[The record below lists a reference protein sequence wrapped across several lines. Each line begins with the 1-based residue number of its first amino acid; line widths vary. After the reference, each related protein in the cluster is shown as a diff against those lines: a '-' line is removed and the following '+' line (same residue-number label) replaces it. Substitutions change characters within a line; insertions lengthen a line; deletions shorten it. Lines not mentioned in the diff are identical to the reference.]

1 MTREVRLLLDHA
13 VGALTASS
21 SEDESPSF
29 KTKRKRKKGAT
40 AVIHEVPNLWGSTIV
55 KAQ

>member
-29 KTKRKRKKGAT
+29 KTKRKRKKGST

-55 KAQ
+55 KA